1 MAASDTMAMNAE
13 WSAPAATWSL
23 RLAFFSGGLLVA
35 ALVLHRLLGLPTP
48 ILLNAFLVSV
58 AGAAVAALLAMA
70 AMVQVWFSGRR
81 GFGLALVGL
90 FVSLALLGL
99 PAAAVMMA
107 RQLPA
112 INDVSTD
119 LASPPELIALARER
133 PAGANNPAYPGA
145 TFAALQSAAYPD
157 LLPVRIDRSAEE
169 AFELAA
175 EAVRRLKFHIVS
187 ETPPEPDAAG
197 VIEAVDRTLVIG
209 FEDDV
214 VIRVIGDQRSA
225 QVDVRSASRYGSH
238 DFGRNAARVRDVI
251 RELHARVESTVP
263 AAPGSR
269 TVRAKAKDGK
279 TPLSKR
285 VPAGDRGKAD
295 RRTERDRA
303 RPDAQRAPAP
313 KERPR

>member
-1 MAASDTMAMNAE
+1 MAVTNAIPMGEE

-23 RLAFFSGGLLVA
+23 RLAFFSVGLLAV

-48 ILLNAFLVSV
+48 ILLNTFAVSV
-58 AGAAVAALLAMA
+58 AGAALAAVLALA
-70 AMVQVWFSGRR
+70 AMVHVWVSGRR

-90 FVSLALLGL
+90 FVSLGVLAL
-99 PAAAVMMA
+99 PVTAFMFA
-107 RQLPA
+107 RQLPP

-119 LASPPELIALARER
+119 FTTPPQLVALARER
-133 PAGANNPAYPGA
+133 ASGANDPAYPGA

-157 LLPVRIDRSAEE
+157 LLPVRIDRSVEE

-187 ETPPEPDAAG
+187 ETPPEQDTAG
-197 VIEAVDRTLVIG
+197 LIEAVDRTLVIG

-214 VIRVIGDQRSA
+214 VIRVIGDQHRA
-225 QVDVRSASRYGSH
+225 QVDIRSASRYGSH

-285 VPAGDRGKAD
+285 LSTGDRGKAD

-303 RPDAQRAPAP
+303 RSDAQRGPAP
-313 KERPR
+313 RERPR

>member
-1 MAASDTMAMNAE
+1 MAVTNAMPMGEE

-23 RLAFFSGGLLVA
+23 RLAFFSVGLLAV

-48 ILLNAFLVSV
+48 ILLNTFAVSV
-58 AGAAVAALLAMA
+58 AGAALASVLALA
-70 AMVQVWFSGRR
+70 AMVHVWVSGRR

-90 FVSLALLGL
+90 FVGLGVLAL
-99 PAAAVMMA
+99 PVTAFMFA
-107 RQLPA
+107 RQLPP

-119 LASPPELIALARER
+119 LTTPPELVALARER
-133 PAGANNPAYPGA
+133 TPGANDPAYPGA
-145 TFAALQSAAYPD
+145 FAALQSAAYPD
-157 LLPVRIDRSAEE
+157 LLPVRIDRSVEE

-187 ETPPEPDAAG
+187 ETPPDQETAG
-197 VIEAVDRTLVIG
+197 LIEAVDRTLVIG

-214 VIRVIGDQRSA
+214 VIRVIGDQQSA
-225 QVDVRSASRYGSH
+225 QVDIRSASRYGSH

-263 AAPGSR
+263 AAAGSR

-285 VPAGDRGKAD
+285 LSTGDRGKAD

-303 RPDAQRAPAP
+303 RSDAQRGPAP
-313 KERPR
+313 RERPR